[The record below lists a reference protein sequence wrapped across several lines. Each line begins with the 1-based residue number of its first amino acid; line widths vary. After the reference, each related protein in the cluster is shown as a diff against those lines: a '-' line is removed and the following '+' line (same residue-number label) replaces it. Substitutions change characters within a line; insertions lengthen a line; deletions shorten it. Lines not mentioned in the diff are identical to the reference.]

1 MLYKVQELTL
11 MKLSLTHK
19 QGDTDMISDQK
30 IAKEQVAVFDNSADV
45 SDLAIG
51 NSRIGIGLIMFMA
64 GFVGVWGCICLLS
77 GIVQSQNL
85 QEVGRGIFTAL
96 TGI

>member
-1 MLYKVQELTL
+1 M
-11 MKLSLTHK
+11 MNN
-19 QGDTDMISDQK
+19 QK
-30 IAKEQVAVFDNSADV
+30 ITKEQVAAFDTYGDV

-51 NSRIGIGLIMFMA
+51 NSRIGIALIMCMA
-64 GFVGVWGCICLLS
+64 GFFGAWGCICLLS

-85 QEVGRGIFTAL
+85 QEVGHGIITAL

>member
-1 MLYKVQELTL
+1 
-11 MKLSLTHK
+11 LSYHTR
-19 QGDTDMISDQK
+19 GDGDMISDHK
-30 IAKEQVAVFDNSADV
+30 ISQEQVSVIDSNVDV

-64 GFVGVWGCICLLS
+64 GFVGVWGGICLLN

-85 QEVGRGIFTAL
+85 QELGRGIFTAL
-96 TGI
+96 LGI

>member
-1 MLYKVQELTL
+1 
-11 MKLSLTHK
+11 
-19 QGDTDMISDQK
+19 MIRDQK
-30 IAKEQVAVFDNSADV
+30 IAKEQVAAFDDNVDV

-51 NSRIGIGLIMFMA
+51 NSKIGIGLIMFMA

-77 GIVQSQNL
+77 GIVQAQNL
-85 QEVGRGIFTAL
+85 HELGQGIFKAL